1 MVVQTAGK
9 HSAIT
14 RINRDWET
22 RKSSYVMAARRKN
35 AAQANAPHSAPH
47 TAPSPPRPGR
57 RPPSRRP
64 GSGRLGHAG
73 RRPGATVAQ
82 IATDARSSRAIA
94 GRELAVLGTS
104 GLATRTPL
112 ERCRDSVKMSFLRS
126 LVVIWKARELT
137 PRW

>member
-1 MVVQTAGK
+1 MIPTCRFSIRLSLDGSHSSCPPSPSPGVMVVQTAGK

-104 GLATRTPL
+104 GLATGTP
-112 ERCRDSVKMSFLRS
+112 
-126 LVVIWKARELT
+126 
-137 PRW
+137 